1 MDTQRKMLVSSIVNI
16 LSVNWIIRDNLPQTD
31 ALHHAAIAFLMVQG
45 ALNLNLLCLQALH
58 QMGPLTLG

>member
-16 LSVNWIIRDNLPQTD
+16 LSVNWTIRDNLPQTD